1 MTGKQ
6 AVYFKTMASIHSL
19 YSVCLFM
26 ALQQRK
32 YFMKPNVPRKQT
44 VLQPVVW
51 IANETT
57 VHLWYYS
64 P

>member
-26 ALQQRK
+26 ALQQKKILHEAKRTK
-32 YFMKPNVPRKQT
+32 KTDCASTSCVDCQ
-44 VLQPVVW
+44 
-51 IANETT
+51 
-57 VHLWYYS
+57 
-64 P
+64 